1 MIEFSDIP
9 GMRAWSRRVKQD
21 GGRVGFVPTMGF
33 LHEGHLRLIDRA
45 RAASDGVALS
55 IFVNPMQFGAGEDL
69 ERYPRNLPR
78 DRDLARGRG
87 VDCVFLPTAGTVYPE
102 PPMIG
107 IDPGPMADHLCGP
120 GRPGHFA
127 GVLLVVLKLLHVVEP
142 DLAVFG
148 RKDAQQAW
156 MIRRMVDEFN
166 LPVTIEIAPTVRE
179 SDGLAMSSRNAY
191 LNPAERSAATAL
203 SRSLE
208 AGHEA
213 FRAGATTAPKVV
225 ESVRAVLATE
235 PDVRTEY
242 VEAVA
247 PGTLAPVNTVG
258 PLTLLAV
265 AARVG
270 QTRLIDNIVLGD
282 GLAGDDIVE
291 SP

>member
-1 MIEFSDIP
+1 M
-9 GMRAWSRRVKQD
+9 
-21 GGRVGFVPTMGF
+21 
-33 LHEGHLRLIDRA
+33 
-45 RAASDGVALS
+45 
-55 IFVNPMQFGAGEDL
+55 
-69 ERYPRNLPR
+69 
-78 DRDLARGRG
+78 
-87 VDCVFLPTAGTVYPE
+87 
-102 PPMIG
+102 
-107 IDPGPMADHLCGP
+107 
-120 GRPGHFA
+120 
-127 GVLLVVLKLLHVVEP
+127 LKLLHVVEP